1 MKVFSPFAGIG
12 GIDLGLEMLGWETVA
27 FSEWDP
33 KIAGQQYAEHVFQA
47 RFPEAVSCGN
57 IQELTFARNREN
69 IPGILWTDDIEEGLV
84 RHTTFYKG
92 PINIIAGGF
101 PCVDIS
107 SAGKQAGITGERS
120 GLWKDMHRSIAGL
133 RPEGVLIE
141 NVAALAGRGLDVV
154 LADLAAIGYD
164 AEWDVIS
171 AAGVGAP
178 HLRERI
184 FIIAWPHGQGHHGE
198 WPVPPVFDNWLEEPP
213 VPRLVTDCDNR
224 PARLR
229 CLGNS
234 VVPQVAAWVG
244 ALLEERINGTQS
256 AHENTPD
263 LARREESSSAS
274 LDHGATLGPET
285 GAERACTSHR
295 RESSEQ
301 RIVEPDRDGSK
312 VAYATSQADLS
323 GPENLRQMRSGVH
336 GQSTQTEAAEMLR
349 SRVRSGYAYR
359 GSKEASRY
367 TPDQWDVKYKRGENK
382 GQSKHLGWMGDHC
395 SAPDVQLVGAKLPRA
410 GRMTAGDVIERE
422 RSCTQK
428 HAKAVGLQHMAATL
442 RPFDGMIPT
451 PSAGNFN
458 DGEDPQSW
466 LDRRDELKKLGVNGN
481 GAGMPLGVAAKLIP
495 TATAKDADSSRS
507 RTAVRNEPPIRESQM
522 GETLTDYVDPTN
534 SGRLLPTPRASDGE
548 KNVRSQQGAEAEVAR
563 KGISG
568 VDLDTA
574 TRLLPTPFAS
584 DWRSGEV
591 SQATLDSNSRPL
603 REQVKL
609 LPTPRVYDA
618 EHRGSGLTPAEAA
631 GTTRPSLSSVVK
643 EGEAPTGRLNP
654 EWASWLM
661 GFPPGWTEL

>member
-198 WPVPPVFDNWLEEPP
+198 WPTPPVFDNWLEEPP

-229 CLGNS
+229 CLGNA
-234 VVPQVAAWVG
+234 VVPQVAAHVG
-244 ALLEERINGTQS
+244 TLLAERISWAETSDVDS
-256 AHENTPD
+256 AHDTWD
-263 LARREESSSAS
+263 
-274 LDHGATLGPET
+274 
-285 GAERACTSHR
+285 
-295 RESSEQ
+295 
-301 RIVEPDRDGSK
+301 
-312 VAYATSQADLS
+312 
-323 GPENLRQMRSGVH
+323 
-336 GQSTQTEAAEMLR
+336 
-349 SRVRSGYAYR
+349 SRHA
-359 GSKEASRY
+359 
-367 TPDQWDVKYKRGENK
+367 RGEIK
-382 GQSKHLGWMGDHC
+382 GQSKHLGW
-395 SAPDVQLVGAKLPRA
+395 APGPGAPADLESNVPAKLPRA
-410 GRMTAGDVIERE
+410 GRMTVGAIVERP
-422 RSCTQK
+422 RSCPQK

-574 TRLLPTPFAS
+574 TRLLPTPVAS